1 MYRIVVLLC
10 CALIAGSGS
19 AVAQPSPLS
28 LDDAVRLA
36 LENNPALQASRFDA
50 EAADAGYRRVR
61 SALLPRVQIQASYT
75 RLSDNVPPVE
85 IEVPGFEE
93 PIPLLP
99 NELDRYY
106 SEISVEQPIFAG
118 TQLYRESRA
127 VRHEAAA
134 ADLLADQGAAQLAF
148 DVRTTYAGL
157 QQALALEAVAETA
170 LAHIDAHVEIIRQ
183 QVEEGERLA
192 TDLMSAR
199 TRQSEIRLELL
210 EAQNQVRLLRLDL
223 VRLTGLPVE
232 SLLEIA
238 PIEYSITEDLPL
250 TPGRNLQVAA
260 LTEQVRAMEH
270 RLAATH
276 GAWFPQISAIGR
288 YIYARP
294 NQYFFLEPDRFRP
307 SWEVGVALRWSLF
320 EGGGR
325 LADTYHA
332 RAQLAAAEARLTDA
346 EQTLEVE
353 TERFRLNTDHARQAV
368 AVAEQGVAD
377 AEETL
382 RVAGLQF
389 EEGLLLSSD
398 ILEAELAW
406 RSAQARLAQAHA
418 DYLIA
423 HAALL
428 HALGRIW

>member
-1 MYRIVVLLC
+1 M
-10 CALIAGSGS
+10 
-19 AVAQPSPLS
+19 AQTAPIS

-36 LENNPALQASRFDA
+36 LENNPSLQAARFDA
-50 EAADAGYRRVR
+50 EAADAGHRRVR
-61 SALLPRVQIQASYT
+61 SALLPRVEVEASYT
-75 RLSDNVPPVE
+75 RLSDNIPAVE
-85 IEVPGFEE
+85 FEVPGVED

-99 NELDRYY
+99 NELNRYY
-106 SEISVEQPIFAG
+106 SAISVEQPIFAG

-134 ADLLADQGAAQLAF
+134 ADLVADMGAAQLAF

-157 QQALALEAVAETA
+157 QQGLALEAVAEVA
-170 LAHIDAHVEIIRQ
+170 LEHIDAHVEIVRQ
-183 QVEEGERLA
+183 QVQEGERL
-192 TDLMSAR
+192 TTELMSAR

-210 EAQNQVRLLRLDL
+210 EAQNQVRLFQLDL
-223 VRLTGLPVE
+223 ARLTGLPVE
-232 SLLEIA
+232 SILELA
-238 PIEYSITEDLPL
+238 PIEYSGISKPPQS
-250 TPGRNLQVAA
+250 PGRSLRVAA
-260 LTEQVRAMEH
+260 LTEQERALEH

-288 YIYARP
+288 YVYARP

-307 SWEVGVALRWSLF
+307 TWEVGVALRWSLF

-325 LADTYHA
+325 LADTDRA
-332 RAQLAAAEARLTDA
+332 RAELAAVGARRHDA

-353 TERFRLNTDHARQAV
+353 TERLRVNAEHARQTIL
-368 AVAEQGVAD
+368 VAEQGVGD

-382 RVAGLQF
+382 RLAALQF

-406 RSAQARLAQAHA
+406 RSAQARLAQTYA
-418 DYLIA
+418 DHLIA

-428 HALGRIW
+428 HVLGRIW